1 MILNLPGFIEQERPY
16 WDELEE
22 RLKWLEEHPEEQLPL
37 AEVQRFHYLF
47 ERAAADLARL
57 TTFASERELQAYLE
71 NLVAR
76 AYAETHESRRLSGV
90 TLSAGMRYIT
100 QTFPATFRRHQKAF
114 AVSVIATIVGVVFGA
129 LVVTLDPAK
138 KPAIIPAQFSH
149 VYGDPSERVAMEEQR
164 AASDEGSGGHTQF
177 SAMLMTHNTR
187 VSINVLALGM
197 TFGIGALIMLFYN
210 GVILGA
216 VAIDYVWAGETPFLL
231 GWLLPHGVVEIPAIL
246 IAGQA
251 AMVLASALIG
261 WGNRLPLR
269 RRLRDV
275 APDLMALIAGIAAML
290 VWAGLVEAFFS
301 QYHEPI
307 IPYAVKILFG
317 CIELALLIWFLYR
330 PKLGRDSAA
339 VTDNEA
345 AEPEVKVA
353 AAR

>member
-16 WDELEE
+16 WDELETK
-22 RLKWLEEHPEEQLPL
+22 LKWLEEHPEEQLPL

-71 NLVAR
+71 SLVAR

-90 TLSAGMRYIT
+90 SFKAGVRYLAR
-100 QTFPATFRRHQKAF
+100 TFPATFRRHQKAF
-114 AVSVIATIVGVVFGA
+114 VVSVLATFVGVLFGA

-149 VYGDPSERVAMEEQR
+149 VYGDPSERVAMEEKR
-164 AASDEGSGGHTQF
+164 AASDETGGGHTQF

-197 TFGIGALIMLFYN
+197 TYGIGAIIMLFYN

-216 VAIDYVWAGETPFLL
+216 VAIDYVWAGETEFLL

-251 AMVLASALIG
+251 AMILASALIG
-261 WGNRLPLR
+261 WGNRLPLQ

-307 IPYAVKILFG
+307 IPYSVKILFG
-317 CIELALLIWFLYR
+317 CIEFALLIWFLYR
-330 PKLGRDSAA
+330 PKLGRQTGRDGEEKSI
-339 VTDNEA
+339 
-345 AEPEVKVA
+345 EPELKA
-353 AAR
+353 ASA